1 MVRRSTSL
9 KAYDA
14 VQVAQFT
21 EVLGRIKNW
30 ARLYGTTSCGAQR
43 FLKLL
48 NRLPNLL
55 GQDVL
60 RHVRDGAANAVF
72 NLTLLEKLLAEYR
85 IGGGLS
91 LGTVSTGSSVTQLD
105 AADNQSSVNQHVE
118 RLSKE

>member
-1 MVRRSTSL
+1 MRRNTPL

-14 VQVAQFT
+14 VQAAQFT

-30 ARLYGTTSCGAQR
+30 ARIYGTTSCGAQR

-60 RHVRDGAANAVF
+60 RHTRDGAVNAVF

-91 LGTVSTGSSVTQLD
+91 FGAVSVGSSVAQLD
-105 AADNQSSVNQHVE
+105 AADNQSVANQYVE
-118 RLSKE
+118 QLSKE